1 MPPKGQKMSQEAKKK
16 MSEAHKGKKFSPET
30 IAKMAAAHIGKK
42 RSPEACAAI
51 GAGRLGIRFSEE
63 SRKRVSEAHMGHPVA
78 DSTIEAVVKNKNYC
92 GRKVIINGIQYN
104 TMKAA
109 SRALGINYKDM
120 VIACRYRPERAKEY
134 GITIDWVEPKGDE

>member
-16 MSEAHKGKKFSPET
+16 MSDAHKGKKHAPET
-30 IAKMAAAHIGKK
+30 IAKIAASHIGKK
-42 RSPEACAAI
+42 RSPETCAAI
-51 GAGRLGIRFSEE
+51 GAAHLGNRFTTESKKKLSE
-63 SRKRVSEAHMGHPVA
+63 SHMGHPVS
-78 DSTIEAVVKNKNYC
+78 DSIVEAVVKNKNYC

-109 SRALGINYKDM
+109 SRALKINYQDM
-120 VIACRYRPERAKEY
+120 VIACRYHPERAKEY